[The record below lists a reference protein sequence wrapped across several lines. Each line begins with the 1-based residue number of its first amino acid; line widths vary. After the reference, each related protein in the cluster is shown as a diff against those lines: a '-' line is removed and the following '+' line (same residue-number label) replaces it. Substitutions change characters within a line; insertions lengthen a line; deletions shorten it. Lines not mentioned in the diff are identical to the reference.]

1 MARPPCGL
9 SRMVLVTLPAA
20 VPTRHPMDPDPAPS
34 SKARAVFALGLVGF
48 LTGAFIGGVIPATVA
63 LLLARQTARQAY
75 DSKGYLT
82 GSVWIRRGRR
92 LAWAGIVLAL
102 TSLVIASI
110 AGLLHL
116 AGAPGGPDFAPGTD

>member
-1 MARPPCGL
+1 
-9 SRMVLVTLPAA
+9 VTSPAA
-20 VPTRHPMDPDPAPS
+20 TPTRHPLDPDPAPS

-48 LTGAFIGGVIPATVA
+48 LTGAFVGGVIPATVA
-63 LLLARQTARQAY
+63 LLLARQAARDAY
-75 DSKGYLT
+75 AAKGYLT

-102 TSLVIASI
+102 TTLVVAAI

-116 AGAPGGPDFAPGTD
+116 ASSPSGSNFAPGTD